1 MSDHESDRVYDDDDD
16 DDGAPL
22 PPPPDTVDDEDAS
35 DPLPPPVDVDHAVL
49 ANDDSDSDG
58 VNLDVIPVLRGI
70 VDVAVEPVAPAAPV
84 AAATSTSRRSG
95 SSQVVRR
102 HAVGSNGSLRSR
114 RGQIRVGDDNDDDD
128 DDDDDDARV
137 PDDGAVNAPTEPVVA
152 APIQPA
158 TAVAAAAAAAA
169 SPLMSYQENL
179 IGVARN
185 ETLSASLLALA
196 HARVGELDDV
206 DVERGIRTIEVVG
219 KGAFGAVYKAEVV
232 ASGRVVAAKRL
243 NFRSAQEQETI
254 EREIAILRA
263 CTCEYIV
270 GFFGAC
276 DVPGAKWIFMEF
288 CPSVVSEIIE
298 FYRETD
304 RHFSEPEIRTVVVWL
319 LQALAFLHELDV
331 IHRDVKA
338 DNLLLNAAGYPKL
351 ADFGVSGQ
359 MASPLTSMV
368 GTPAFIAPEVVGAK
382 PGENSGYNEKVD
394 IWAAGVTAI
403 QCADLAEPYE
413 GQNPFRVLFKI
424 PTAPSPT
431 LLNPASRS
439 AELNEFIALCLRKD
453 PNERPGA
460 RQLLAS
466 ASFAAAAAD
475 AHEGDARAPSLLHAM
490 NELALRKSATLAA
503 AQAGEQSG
511 AAATDTSARGSGVS
525 SSGSG
530 IGGKS
535 GGGGGGGGGNNGDVS
550 SSDSEVDDDAAAP
563 ADTED
568 SKRRR
573 RRERRERHKERER
586 SSEKGRSAKET
597 KELIREKKRR
607 MQQQL
612 DEQQKEK
619 EEREQKASR
628 SSRRR
633 GMSDA
638 DTMQRPNLAELLA
651 PPQPAAAARP
661 AAPTRSDGS
670 AVRLC
675 EVCKTARAK
684 VRADGVPHCL
694 SCLEQKKRELT
705 YGRCVARRDFVGTGD
720 EELAFERGDQI
731 FIKESD
737 ANGWAYGYVE
747 GLPTDAGWFPLSNVK
762 VTRIVELKKTPEQLQ
777 QQQQSNRPAEVSKVD
792 TKRRESLALLLA
804 PRFAKP
810 PSSGDVG
817 GVAASA
823 ATAAAAAAAAATTTA
838 TATTRPARAA
848 PAPPGGAAMV
858 ISAPTP
864 TTPTVSAATRPAGP
878 PPPVPAPI
886 AAAQSALVL
895 AGGELDLLVVALT
908 SPLSGVKV
916 GRESLRFKRFENCFQ
931 GAALLEWLQQRLRGA
946 NKTAVK
952 ERAAAQA
959 GDLCRRRVIIDVAA
973 DEGAGDDAGEFRGK
987 GLYRFS
993 FGDSSLPLNG
1003 VRVYD
1008 DADVAWA
1015 RRVAQDPS
1023 GWEKVLGALTADL
1036 KCAPNSITVANY
1048 VDAGSGLALVDDPVQ
1063 CSHALL
1069 EELCALV
1076 QTTHVG
1082 QAIIQRDA
1090 FRAWVVRSG
1099 QLQCVQLDKAS
1110 DAMRLRFFVN
1120 VFNALVLH
1128 VYLVPDAPRDEA
1140 AHSRML
1146 QQVRVA
1152 LDGALYTP
1160 ADIWHGVLR
1169 GDASQLRFAA
1179 DAKKR
1184 LRVIA
1189 PHARDPLVSLALCRG
1204 RAVDSPPLI
1213 SLGGGGDA
1221 RTSLMMV
1228 AQSLAYDTI
1237 KIDASKYEVLLPAFL
1252 EPCMRDFGDTS
1263 ADQLKFLARLFVD
1276 RKATAYVVMHAR
1288 SLELR
1293 FAPAAS
1299 FASPIS
1305 LFAAW
1310 QPQDR
1315 DMWIKK

>member
-1 MSDHESDRVYDDDDD
+1 
-16 DDGAPL
+16 
-22 PPPPDTVDDEDAS
+22 
-35 DPLPPPVDVDHAVL
+35 
-49 ANDDSDSDG
+49 
-58 VNLDVIPVLRGI
+58 
-70 VDVAVEPVAPAAPV
+70 
-84 AAATSTSRRSG
+84 
-95 SSQVVRR
+95 
-102 HAVGSNGSLRSR
+102 
-114 RGQIRVGDDNDDDD
+114 
-128 DDDDDDARV
+128 
-137 PDDGAVNAPTEPVVA
+137 
-152 APIQPA
+152 
-158 TAVAAAAAAAA
+158 
-169 SPLMSYQENL
+169 MSYQENL

-466 ASFAAAAAD
+466 ASFVAAAAD
-475 AHEGDARAPSLLHAM
+475 AHEGDARAPPLLHAM
-490 NELALRKSATLAA
+490 KELALRKSATLAA

-511 AAATDTSARGSGVS
+511 VAATDTSARGSGVS

-535 GGGGGGGGGNNGDVS
+535 GAGGGVGGNGDVS

-568 SKRRR
+568 SKRRW

-628 SSRRR
+628 RR

-638 DTMQRPNLAELLA
+638 DTLQRPNLAELLA
-651 PPQPAAAARP
+651 PAQPAASLALPPAARP

-670 AVRLC
+670 SVRLC

-762 VTRIVELKKTPEQLQ
+762 VTRVVELKKTPEQQ
-777 QQQQSNRPAEVSKVD
+777 QQLLQQSNRPAEVSKVD

-810 PSSGDVG
+810 PSSGNVG
-817 GVAASA
+817 SAATSAAIAASA
-823 ATAAAAAAAAATTTA
+823 ATATA
-838 TATTRPARAA
+838 TATTARPARAA
-848 PAPPGGAAMV
+848 PAPPGGAALLSPRSAMV

-864 TTPTVSAATRPAGP
+864 TSPTVSAASRPAAT
-878 PPPVPAPI
+878 PPPVPSPT

-973 DEGAGDDAGEFRGK
+973 DEGAADDVGEFRAK

-1082 QAIIQRDA
+1082 QAIMQRDA

-1128 VYLVPDAPRDEA
+1128 VYLVPDAPRDEP

-1213 SLGGGGDA
+1213 ALGGGGDA